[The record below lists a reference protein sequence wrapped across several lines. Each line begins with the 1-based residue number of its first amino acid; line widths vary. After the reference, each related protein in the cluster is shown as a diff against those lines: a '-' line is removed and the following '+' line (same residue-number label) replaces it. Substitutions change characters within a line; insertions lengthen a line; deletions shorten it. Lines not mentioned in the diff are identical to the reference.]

1 MKSNTISTGLAWAA
15 AIAAGGGLAVWLA
28 TGAHTGWSQTRIPH
42 TIVDEITEIEA
53 VVFEDGFVAGVDFLG
68 SAFLAA
74 AILCAI
80 RWMIRRRKRS

>member
-1 MKSNTISTGLAWAA
+1 MNAKTVPKILCWSAGILAC
-15 AIAAGGGLAVWLA
+15 GGFALWLA
-28 TGAHTGWSQTRIPH
+28 TGAHTGWSQTRIPR

-68 SAFLAA
+68 MALILA

-80 RWMIRRRKRS
+80 GWMIRRRQRS